1 MRYHRVII
9 TQDNI
14 AWALNENLRR
24 IEAVLRTKRKV
35 NVSAP
40 MQNIDAQGYDIVGV
54 VSEEDTDLCTLGK
67 FLEIRDE

>member
-35 NVSAP
+35 NISAP
-40 MQNIDAQGYDIVGV
+40 MQNIDAQGYEITGV